1 MKEKPSADLF
11 SLYINVLM
19 GLIYLGGGIYL
30 IASSQSFGLLP
41 TGAFRYLLAGLLVI
55 YGLFRAYRG
64 IQRLL

>member
-11 SLYINVLM
+11 SLSVTVLM
-19 GLIYLGGGIYL
+19 GLLYLGGGIYL

-41 TGAFRYLLAGLLVI
+41 TGIFRYLLAGLLII

-64 IQRLL
+64 IQRWL